1 MRLLFVVQRYGHEIA
16 GGAETFC
23 REFATRL
30 TRRGHDVTV
39 VTSQARSY
47 VDWANELPG
56 GTSTIDGVT
65 VHRLPVLHPRPDD
78 AFGPLNARVLHSRMV
93 PSHLQESWM
102 KMQGPLLTTLPAWL
116 TEHGSGFDAIVFY
129 TYLYYSTWAGLP
141 VASAMAPTILH
152 PTAHDEPPLYL
163 AIFEEVFRLP
173 HAFGFLT
180 EEERAL
186 VDRRFHVHQP
196 FAVTGIGIE
205 PAPAGDEAR
214 FRRTYGVD
222 DPYLLSVGRLDP
234 HKGSEELFDF
244 FTAYKERNPGD
255 LKLVVVGEPVRPLP
269 PHPDVVVTGFVD
281 DATKQ
286 DAFAGAMT
294 FVHAS
299 YFESFSLVLAEAWSH
314 GLPALVQ
321 GHSDVLAGQARRSG
335 GGIPYAGFG
344 EFEAAVDLLTSDAA
358 LRRRLGTA
366 GRNYVEHRYDWD
378 HVLGSYERFVA
389 EVVASDPARQTR
401 RRWRPVEVA
410 AGGSAASPA

>member
-30 TRRGHDVTV
+30 TTRGHEVSV

-56 GTSTIDGVT
+56 GASTVDGVT
-65 VHRLPVLHPRPDD
+65 VHRLPVLRARPDD
-78 AFGPLNARVLHSRMV
+78 AFGPLNSRVLHGRMI

-102 KMQGPLLTTLPAWL
+102 KMQGPLLTTLPSWL
-116 TEHGSGFDAIVFY
+116 AEHGGGFDAIVFY

-141 VASAMAPTILH
+141 VASALAPTILH

-163 AIFEEVFRLP
+163 PIFDEVFRLP
-173 HAFGFLT
+173 HAFGYLT

-186 VDRRFHVHQP
+186 VDRRFHAHQP
-196 FAVTGIGIE
+196 FAVTGIGVD
-205 PAPAGDEAR
+205 PAPAVSGDAAR
-214 FRRTYGVD
+214 FRQRYGVE

-244 FTAYKERNPGD
+244 FTAYKSRNPGP

-269 PHPDVVVTGFVD
+269 PHDDVIVTGFVD
-281 DATKQ
+281 DATKHE
-286 DAFAGAMT
+286 AFAGALS

-299 YFESFSLVLAEAWSH
+299 YFESFSIVLCEAWSH

-321 GHSDVLAGQARRSG
+321 GHSDVLSGQARRSG
-335 GGIPYAGFG
+335 GGIPYTGFA
-344 EFEAAVDLLTSDAA
+344 EFEAAVDLVTSDAA
-358 LRRRLGTA
+358 LRRRLGDA
-366 GRNYVEHRYDWD
+366 GRRYVEQRYDWD
-378 HVLGSYERFVA
+378 VVLGTYERFVA
-389 EVVASDPARQTR
+389 QVAASDPAGQTR
-401 RRWRPVEVA
+401 RRWRPVPL
-410 AGGSAASPA
+410 GGSVASR